1 MIMTLNGK
9 LLKIN
14 LGTGKTKTISLDKNI
29 FKNYIGGAGLAARIL
44 YPMLNDKI
52 EPLSPENPLIFVPG
66 SLTGSKAPNCGRH
79 VVCARSPLTGIWGE
93 SNSGGHWGAEMKS
106 AGWDGLLLLGKADK
120 PTQILIMDD
129 VIELKPAKDLMGLST
144 LDTEKQI
151 KSDTGEKK
159 LKVSSIGLAGEN
171 LVKYAAIMN
180 DEGRAA
186 GRTGM
191 GAVMG
196 SKNLKAISVLG
207 SNKVATKDESRFDEA
222 RKKLIEEIKENFS
235 NNMMSELGTAGICDM
250 AGVTGDMS
258 FKYFSHGIWGGEYEI
273 SGSTMQE
280 TILKK
285 KKFCNMCPIGCGRVV
300 EVSEGKYKT
309 PGLVDGPEYET
320 IGAFG
325 AGLLVN
331 DLEGIAK
338 ANYLCNY
345 HGLDTITCGVTISFA
360 HHLYEKGVL
369 KKEDTDGLELEWGD
383 IDPVLELINK
393 IANRDGFGDT
403 LAEGS
408 VGLAKKYKVSPDE
421 VAAINGMEIPYHDPR
436 AYVGSALEYMTSHRG
451 ACHLSAHYYFTSMG
465 APFEEVG
472 IKCIDRFENEG
483 VGECVALLQNLRA
496 VYQSLSM
503 CVFIVPS
510 TLNHLTNMF
519 SAATGIEINIEELI
533 KSGERINTLRRLIN
547 LNLGY
552 STKNEKMPA
561 LLLKPLD
568 GGTEG
573 NVPDVERLLNDYY
586 RFRDWNRETGA
597 PSQGK
602 MDELNLNKLGS
613 VIS

>member
-1 MIMTLNGK
+1 MTINGK
-9 LLKIN
+9 LLKIT
-14 LGTGKTKTISLDKNI
+14 LSTGDTSTISLDKNT

-44 YPMLNDKI
+44 YPLLNDNI
-52 EPLSPENPLIFVPG
+52 NPLSAENPLIFVPG

-93 SNSGGHWGAEMKS
+93 SNSGGHWGAELKS
-106 AGWDGLLLLGKADK
+106 AGWDGVLILERSDK
-120 PTQILIMDD
+120 PIHIVIKDDD
-129 VIELKPAKDLMGLST
+129 VQIKPAGELMGLST
-144 LDTEKQI
+144 LETEKRL
-151 KSDTGEKK
+151 KSDLGDKK
-159 LKVSSIGLAGEN
+159 FKVSSIGLAGEN
-171 LVKYAAIMN
+171 LVKYAAIIN
-180 DEGRAA
+180 DDGRAA

-207 SNKVATKDESRFDEA
+207 SKKLENKDDFRFEDA
-222 RKKLIEEIKENFS
+222 RKQLIEEIQENFS

-250 AGVTGDMS
+250 AGLTGDMS
-258 FKYFSHGIWGGEYEI
+258 FKYFSQGIWGGEYDI

-285 KKFCNMCPIGCGRVV
+285 KKFCNKCPIGCGRVV
-300 EVSEGKYKT
+300 EVPEGKYKT

-325 AGLLVN
+325 AGMLIN
-331 DLEGIAK
+331 NLEGIAN
-338 ANYLCNY
+338 ANYLCNF

-360 HHLYEKGVL
+360 HHLYEKGIL
-369 KKEDTDGLELEWGD
+369 KQDDTNGLELKWGD
-383 IDPVLELINK
+383 VDPVLDLIGK
-393 IANRDGFGDT
+393 IARRDGFGDV

-408 VGLAKKYKVSPDE
+408 MGLAKKYNVSLDE
-421 VAAINGMEIPYHDPR
+421 VAAINGMEVPYHDPR

-451 ACHLSAHYYFTSMG
+451 ACHISAHYYFTSMG

-472 IKCIDRFENEG
+472 IECIDRFEHEG
-483 VGECVALLQNLRA
+483 VGKCVALLQNLRA

-519 SAATGIEINIEELI
+519 SAATGIEMNIEELF

-552 STKNEKMPA
+552 STRNEKLPA

-573 NVPDVERLLNDYY
+573 NVPDVERMLKDYY
-586 RFRDWNRETGA
+586 SFRDWNRETGA
-597 PSQGK
+597 PSQAK
-602 MDELNLNKLGS
+602 LDSLDLNNIESL
-613 VIS
+613 IP